1 MNKAR
6 AKATPAAVSARSDQA
21 IGFAEQFVSESEASR
36 NARAEADELGVTVIE
51 HGSASALTLL
61 AKAINAR
68 AVAEIGT
75 GTGISGLALFAGMAA
90 DGVLTSIDIEHDHQ
104 SVARRAFSA
113 VGISSRRV
121 RLIGGAALNV
131 LPKLSDGAYDLVL
144 IGADRLEYVEYV
156 AQAVRLL
163 RSGGI
168 LVIDR
173 ASLSGRVADHSDED
187 DDEAEV
193 VREALA
199 AVRDSE
205 DLTSAMFSTGDG
217 LVVAVKH

>member
-1 MNKAR
+1 M
-6 AKATPAAVSARSDQA
+6 P
-21 IGFAEQFVSESEASR
+21 EPEASR
-36 NARAEADELGVTVIE
+36 DARAEAADLGVSVISQ
-51 HGSASALTLL
+51 GGASALTLL
-61 AKAINAR
+61 AKTINAR
-68 AVAEIGT
+68 AVVEIGT
-75 GTGISGLALFAGMAA
+75 GTGVSGLALFAGMAS

-104 SVARRAFSA
+104 SVARRAFAA
-113 VGISSRRV
+113 VGIKAQRA
-121 RLIGGAALNV
+121 RLIGGPALNV

-144 IGADRLEYVEYV
+144 ISADRLEYVEYV

-168 LVIDR
+168 LILDR
-173 ASLSGRVADHSDED
+173 ASLSGRVADVSNDD

-199 AVRDSE
+199 AVRENE
-205 DLTSAMFSTGDG
+205 DLTSTMLATGDG

>member
-1 MNKAR
+1 MNKASP
-6 AKATPAAVSARSDQA
+6 KNTPGNATPWSPEAL
-21 IGFAEQFVSESEASR
+21 GFAEQFVPEPEASR
-36 NARAEADELGVTVIE
+36 DARAEADELGVSVISR
-51 HGSASALTLL
+51 GCASALTLL
-61 AKAINAR
+61 AKTINAR
-68 AVAEIGT
+68 AVVEIGT
-75 GTGISGLALFAGMAA
+75 GTGVSGLALFAGMAS

-104 SVARRAFSA
+104 SAARRAFAA
-113 VGISSRRV
+113 VGIKAQRA
-121 RLIGGAALNV
+121 RLIGGPALNV
-131 LPKLSDGAYDLVL
+131 LPKLSDGVYDLVL
-144 IGADRLEYVEYV
+144 ISADRLEYVEYV

-168 LVIDR
+168 LILDR
-173 ASLSGRVADHSDED
+173 ASLSGRVADESND

-205 DLTSAMFSTGDG
+205 DLTSAMLATGDG